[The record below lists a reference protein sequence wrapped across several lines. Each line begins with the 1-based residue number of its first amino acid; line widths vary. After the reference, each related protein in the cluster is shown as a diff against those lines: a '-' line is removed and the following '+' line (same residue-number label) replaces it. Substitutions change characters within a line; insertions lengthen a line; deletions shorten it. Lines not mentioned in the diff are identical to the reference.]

1 MILTN
6 LTDNG
11 IEEDRTKL
19 YEYMNDIEKTNS
31 FDIWLSALIKNID
44 RINYWIEVLHFKGK
58 ELILIIGFNKERTHY
73 IILNP
78 HKKTK
83 KY

>member
-19 YEYMNDIEKTNS
+19 YDYMHDIEKTNS

-44 RINYWIEVLHFKGK
+44 RINY
-58 ELILIIGFNKERTHY
+58 
-73 IILNP
+73 
-78 HKKTK
+78 
-83 KY
+83 